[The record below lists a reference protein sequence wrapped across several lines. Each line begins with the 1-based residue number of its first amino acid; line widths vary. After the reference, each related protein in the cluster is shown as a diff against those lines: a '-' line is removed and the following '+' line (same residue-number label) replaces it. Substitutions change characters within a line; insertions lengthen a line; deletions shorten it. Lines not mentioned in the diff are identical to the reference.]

1 MPIAD
6 DVTLRA
12 VRDDDLPIFFEQQR
26 DPEANQMAAFTS
38 RNPDDRDAFMAH
50 WARIRGDATNINR
63 TILAGRQVAG
73 NIACF
78 RDFGELEIGY
88 WLGREFWGRGIATR
102 ALAAFLRELPMRP
115 LHARVAQ
122 DNVASLRV
130 LQKCGFTITGEDKG
144 YAPARGEIT
153 AEYVLTLAA
162 PASSDNSPEANPTRD
177 DEGSHEQ

>member
-1 MPIAD
+1 MAD
-6 DVTLRA
+6 DVTLRE
-12 VRDDDLPIFFEQQR
+12 VRDEDLPIFFEQQR

-38 RNPDDRDAFMAH
+38 GRPDDRDAFMAH
-50 WARIRGDATNINR
+50 WARIRSDDTNINR
-63 TILAGRQVAG
+63 TILAAGEVAG

-88 WLGREFWGRGIATR
+88 WLGRAFWGRGVATE
-102 ALAAFLRELPMRP
+102 ALAAFLREIAERP
-115 LHARVAQ
+115 LYARVAQ

-130 LQKCGFTITGEDKG
+130 LQKCDFIITGEDKG

-162 PASSDNSPEANPTRD
+162 PSDDASADNRPTTGDTRSQ
-177 DEGSHEQ
+177 EK